1 MRDSP
6 PGPLPEPGVR
16 IPIPGRPVR
25 GRGSGR
31 NKSTNPH
38 TRPFRRKRHDPQDNW
53 QPEMARLAQR
63 QDQLERQHRDSNR
76 NVEALRRD
84 ADAMKREVDRRMD
97 SLRGEMDS
105 QSWNRDWRVSSLERS
120 RDTFENLFWFS
131 MPLVAGVA
139 VIIILVIA
147 AIVSR
152 GQRQESG
159 EPEQR
164 SPSFI
169 NAPIAS
175 SEGRVQPGFIATG
188 TPFRQ
193 HHRHPGT
200 QGLRSRELL
209 RFNPSTSEGRPP
221 TESQLYRI
229 VRVTPQ
235 FATCFMTGSKDPA
248 WSSRYL
254 RPGDEVKGG
263 DRHP

>member
-1 MRDSP
+1 M
-6 PGPLPEPGVR
+6 
-16 IPIPGRPVR
+16 
-25 GRGSGR
+25 
-31 NKSTNPH
+31 TQ
-38 TRPFRRKRHDPQDNW
+38 QDNW

-63 QDQLERQHRDSNR
+63 QDQVERQQRDSNR

-164 SPSFI
+164 SPSSI
-169 NAPIAS
+169 NAPMVNS
-175 SEGRVQPGFIATG
+175 GGPLSPGLAAAG

-193 HHRHPGT
+193 PHR
-200 QGLRSRELL
+200 RSGNHGRQSLEPDTFNPPPVKNRHRLSINPVELTVPTPAIRHLL
-209 RFNPSTSEGRPP
+209 RHRARGPGLNKPFLTSGR
-221 TESQLYRI
+221 
-229 VRVTPQ
+229 
-235 FATCFMTGSKDPA
+235 
-248 WSSRYL
+248 
-254 RPGDEVKGG
+254 
-263 DRHP
+263 